1 FGINNVDI
9 TFSLFIIMIFNCL
22 RKSKYYDRMISSARV
37 SKLEVSDPKSL
48 EIIQRYEKSALVNL
62 TTFMSLAVVT
72 ISGLSTRPVMEHK
85 IKGDDRILPF
95 IGWYPYNVI
104 ASPAYEISYIHQIF
118 GFFLS
123 ACGDIMH
130 DVLMANLMGLF
141 CCQLELLMNKIQN
154 LTDRVQEE
162 EELYEELCKCIDKHE
177 EIYVG
182 TKCLQNCLSPAVFLH
197 FSVTSLILC
206 ASLYQLAKS
215 TQVSEAAYQCKWYI
229 TSTKFRASL
238 RMMMMRSQKP
248 IRITAGSFIDLTLQ
262 TYVAIVK
269 ASYSFF
275 ALIKNFE

>member
-1 FGINNVDI
+1 
-9 TFSLFIIMIFNCL
+9 
-22 RKSKYYDRMISSARV
+22 MISSARV
-37 SKLEVSDPKSL
+37 SKLEASDPKSL
-48 EIIQRYEKSALVNL
+48 EIIQKYEKSALVNL

-95 IGWYPYNVI
+95 IGWYPYNII

-206 ASLYQLAKS
+206 ASLYQLAKLS
-215 TQVSEAAYQCKWYI
+215 SHGASLMAVITSLGYFFSMLYQLFLYCWNGNQLLALRLHTLYRVLQVSEAAYRQMVYYFN
-229 TSTKFRASL
+229 KFRASL

-248 IRITAGSFIDLTLQ
+248 IRITAGSFINLTLQ
-262 TYVAIVK
+262 TYVA
-269 ASYSFF
+269 
-275 ALIKNFE
+275 